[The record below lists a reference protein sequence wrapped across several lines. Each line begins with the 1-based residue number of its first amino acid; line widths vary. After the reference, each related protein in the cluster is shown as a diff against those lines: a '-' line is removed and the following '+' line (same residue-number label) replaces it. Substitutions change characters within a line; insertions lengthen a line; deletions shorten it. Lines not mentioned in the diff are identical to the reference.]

1 MDRIEKRVAFDK
13 IRYAN
18 CWEDAE
24 ILCKALEPEAGKR
37 ILSIGSAGDNS
48 LSLLAAGAKVVAVDL
63 NPSQIACIELRKV
76 GIKNLDYE
84 EFLGFL
90 GIKEIGNRLDL
101 FDKIKGDLSSKS
113 LAFWNVNK
121 GLIRMGFVHYGKF
134 ELYFQLFRKRIL
146 AIIHSRKT
154 VEKMLEE
161 KSLEER
167 LKYYD
172 AKWDNFRWRL
182 LFKIFFSRYV
192 MGKMGRDP
200 EFFRY
205 VDTPVSVRI
214 LSRAKYAL
222 SELPTHNN
230 PYLAYILTGNFTTSL
245 PHYLQPDNFFKI
257 RENLDNLVL
266 FEGTIQD
273 AAEKFGDCRFDGF
286 NLSDIFEYLDV
297 PTCKIIFEK
306 LLAKS
311 RGKARFVY
319 WNMLAPRILSE
330 HFDQVQYLESFSKK
344 LFASDKAFF
353 YSNFIVEE
361 KV

>member
-1 MDRIEKRVAFDK
+1 MDRIEHRAAFDK

-18 CWEDAE
+18 CWEDAD
-24 ILCKALEPEAGKR
+24 ILCEALRPGPGKR

-48 LSLLAAGAKVVAVDL
+48 LSLLSGGAEVVAVDL
-63 NPSQIACIELRKV
+63 NPSQIACIELRMAAM
-76 GIKNLDYE
+76 KNLEYE
-84 EFLGFL
+84 ECLQFL
-90 GIKEIGNRLDL
+90 GINEMAGRQDV
-101 FDKIKGDLSSKS
+101 FAGIKGDLSQKS
-113 LAFWNVNK
+113 LGFWEQNLE
-121 GLIRMGFVHYGKF
+121 LIDQGFIHCGKF
-134 ELYFQLFRKRIL
+134 ERYFHLFRKRVL

-167 LKYYD
+167 LQYYD
-172 AKWDNFRWRL
+172 SKWDNFRWRL
-182 LFKIFFSRYV
+182 LFRIFFSRYV

-205 VDTPVSVRI
+205 VETPVSTRI
-214 LSRAKYAL
+214 LTRAKYAL
-222 SELPTHNN
+222 SELPTHDN
-230 PYLAYILTGNFTTSL
+230 PYLAYILTGNFTTIL
-245 PHYLQPDNFFKI
+245 PHYLQPENFKKI
-257 RENLDNLVL
+257 KGLLGNLIL

-273 AAEKFGDCRFDGF
+273 AAVKYGDQGFDGF
-286 NLSDIFEYLDV
+286 NLSDIFEYLDI
-297 PTCKIIFEK
+297 PTCRIIYAQ

-311 RGKARFVY
+311 RAQARFVY

-330 HFDQVQYLESFSKK
+330 HFDEVKHLEDFSGK